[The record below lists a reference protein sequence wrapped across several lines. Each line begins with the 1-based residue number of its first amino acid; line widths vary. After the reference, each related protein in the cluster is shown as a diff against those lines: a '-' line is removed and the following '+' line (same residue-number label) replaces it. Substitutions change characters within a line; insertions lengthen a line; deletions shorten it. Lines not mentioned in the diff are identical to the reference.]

1 MTVRTVVVRCPDWA
15 VVSALAAAGIADDVP
30 AAVMFANRVVSCT
43 PAARAEGV
51 VRGLRRREAQSR
63 CPRLVVLP
71 PDPARDAR
79 AFEPVVAAVAELA
92 PGVEVIR
99 PGVCAVAARG
109 PARYFGGD
117 RAVAGRLA
125 RWIAEQTRAVATVGI
140 ADGRFAAALAAQ
152 QGGAVV
158 PRGGSR
164 AFLAPY
170 PVETLDVPDLPDV
183 LRRLGL
189 RTLGAFAELP
199 PRDVLARFVA
209 ERTRVHCS
217 VGVAD
222 GRVAAALAARS
233 GTVVPPG
240 GSRGFLAPFPV
251 EALGVPELPDL
262 LRRLGLRTLG
272 AFAALPPR
280 DVLARFGPDGAR
292 AHRLARGLDDR
303 PLAARQP
310 APELAVQAELDP
322 PVDRVDTAA
331 FAAKA
336 LAEELHAGL
345 ARRGLACT
353 RVAIEAQT
361 EHGEQLT
368 RLWRHEG
375 VLTPAAIADRVR
387 WQLDGWLTGT
397 ARALPRATPVRP
409 GTAPAP
415 PTVVGSGTPPGPP
428 EPGPP
433 AGGGAPDRPTA
444 GIVLLRLVPD
454 EVIPYGGL
462 QLGLWGGL
470 GEADERAGRVLARVQ
485 GMLGPD
491 RVVTAVLG
499 GGRGPGDQ
507 VRLVPWGDERAPDR
521 PAEPPWPGR
530 MPAPSPATV
539 LDRPLPAEVT
549 DPTGTPVGVTGRF
562 AVTGR
567 PARLAAAGRDPVEIA
582 SWTGPWAADERWWDP
597 DAATRRARFQLVGTD
612 GTAWLATLSGGRWWI
627 EAVYD

>member
-1 MTVRTVVVRCPDWA
+1 MAVRTVVVRCPDWP
-15 VVSALAAAGIADDVP
+15 VVTAMAAAGIDVEGSADIP
-30 AAVMFANRVVSCT
+30 AVVLHANRVVSCT
-43 PAARAEGV
+43 PAAQAEGV
-51 VRGLRRREAQSR
+51 RLGLRRREAQAR
-63 CPRLVVLP
+63 CPELVVLP

-99 PGVCAVAARG
+99 PGLCAVGARG

-125 RWIAEQTRAVATVGI
+125 RFVAERTRARCTVGV

-152 QGGAVV
+152 
-158 PRGGSR
+158 RGI
-164 AFLAPY
+164 
-170 PVETLDVPDLPDV
+170 
-183 LRRLGL
+183 
-189 RTLGAFAELP
+189 
-199 PRDVLARFVA
+199 
-209 ERTRVHCS
+209 
-217 VGVAD
+217 
-222 GRVAAALAARS
+222 
-233 GTVVPPG
+233 VVPPG
-240 GSRGFLAPFPV
+240 DSRTFLAPFPV
-251 EALGVPELPDL
+251 ETLGVPELPDL

-292 AHRLARGLDDR
+292 AHRLACGLDDR
-303 PLAARQP
+303 PLAARP
-310 APELAVQAELDP
+310 AAPELAVQTELDP
-322 PVDRVDTAA
+322 PVERVDTAA
-331 FAAKA
+331 FAART
-336 LAEELHAGL
+336 LAEQLHAGL

-387 WQLDGWLTGT
+387 WQLDGWLNGT
-397 ARALPRATPVRP
+397 ARVLPRT
-409 GTAPAP
+409 GAP
-415 PTVVGSGTPPGPP
+415 PPGRTSAPPPVIGAGTPPPDPTHPTTPPGGPP
-428 EPGPP
+428 GAP
-433 AGGGAPDRPTA
+433 AGGAPARGAPADPPAPGAPLERPTA

-454 EVIPYGGL
+454 EVMAYGGF

-491 RVVTAVLG
+491 RVLTAVLG

-521 PAEPPWPGR
+521 PADQPWPGR
-530 MPAPSPATV
+530 LPAPSPATV
-539 LDRPLPAEVT
+539 LPEPQPAEVT
-549 DPTGTPVGVTGRF
+549 DAGGRPVGVTGRF
-562 AVTGR
+562 AVTAP
-567 PARLAAAGRDPVEIA
+567 PARLALAGRAPVA
-582 SWTGPWAADERWWDP
+582 VTAWTGPWPADERWWDP
-597 DAATRRARFQLVGTD
+597 DTAARRARFQLVGAD
-612 GTAWLATLSGGRWWI
+612 GSAWLATLDQGRWWI
-627 EAVYD
+627 EAAYD

>member
-1 MTVRTVVVRCPDWA
+1 M
-15 VVSALAAAGIADDVP
+15 AAAGVDPEGAEEIP
-30 AAVMFANRVVSCT
+30 AAVVFANRVVSTT

-51 VRGLRRREAQSR
+51 RRGLRRREAQSR

-117 RAVAGRLA
+117 RVVADRLA
-125 RWIAEQTRAVATVGI
+125 RFVAERTRATATVGV

-152 QGGAVV
+152 RHLVV

-164 AFLAPY
+164 TFLAPY

-189 RTLGAFAELP
+189 RTLGAFAQ
-199 PRDVLARFVA
+199 
-209 ERTRVHCS
+209 
-217 VGVAD
+217 
-222 GRVAAALAARS
+222 
-233 GTVVPPG
+233 
-240 GSRGFLAPFPV
+240 
-251 EALGVPELPDL
+251 
-262 LRRLGLRTLG
+262 
-272 AFAALPPR
+272 LPPR

-303 PLAARQP
+303 PLAARP
-310 APELAVQAELDP
+310 AAPELAVQTELDP
-322 PVDRVDTAA
+322 PVERVDTAA
-331 FAAKA
+331 FAAKS

-387 WQLDGWLTGT
+387 WQLDGWLSGS
-397 ARALPRATPVRP
+397 ARALPRAVAPRP
-409 GTAPAP
+409 GTRPAAPAVIGAGVD
-415 PTVVGSGTPPGPP
+415 PTAPSPGAGPRGGAGATPP
-428 EPGPP
+428 E
-433 AGGGAPDRPTA
+433 RPTA

-454 EVIPYGGL
+454 EVMPYGGM
-462 QLGLWGGL
+462 QLGLWGGM

-491 RVVTAVLG
+491 RVLTAVLG
-499 GGRGPGDQ
+499 GGRDPGDQ
-507 VRLVPWGDERAPDR
+507 VRLVPWGDERVPDR

-530 MPAPSPATV
+530 LPAPSPATV
-539 LDRPLPAEVT
+539 LPEPVPAEVT
-549 DPTGTPVGVTGRF
+549 DEAGAPVGVTERF

-567 PARLAAAGRDPVEIA
+567 PTRLALAGRPPVEIA
-582 SWTGPWAADERWWDP
+582 SWAGPWPADERWWDP
-597 DAATRRARFQLVGTD
+597 PTASRRARFQLVGTD
-612 GTAWLATLSGGRWWI
+612 GSAWLVTRDPTGWHLEAT
-627 EAVYD
+627 YD